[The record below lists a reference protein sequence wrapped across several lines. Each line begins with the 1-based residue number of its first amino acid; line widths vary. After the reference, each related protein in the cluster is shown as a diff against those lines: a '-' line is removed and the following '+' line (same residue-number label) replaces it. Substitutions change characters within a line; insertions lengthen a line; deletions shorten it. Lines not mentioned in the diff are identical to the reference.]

1 MDRSQ
6 AVTMILEMM
15 GVDLHDLARK
25 YSVTVTGSSGN
36 VNKGWAGHVIERH
49 LGLPINS
56 AQSPDFGSW
65 ELKVVP
71 LKYSK
76 KGILRFKETMSVTM
90 INPQHV
96 SENPFHASH
105 LLEKLRRLLI
115 VTRIVGDDALRP
127 SYIHTASS
135 VDLEGEL
142 YDAVEKD
149 YEEVRTCVSDPARG
163 FEALTGSMG
172 RYIQPR
178 TKGRGHGSTSRA
190 FYARPEFLYRVTGL
204 ES

>member
-6 AVTMILEMM
+6 AVTLILEMLR
-15 GVDLHDLARK
+15 VDLHELARR
-25 YSVTVTGSSGN
+25 YAVTVTGSSGK

-56 AQSPDFGSW
+56 TQSPDFGSW

-71 LKYSK
+71 LKYLK
-76 KGILRFKETMSVTM
+76 NGTLVFKETMAITM
-90 INPQHV
+90 IDRQHV
-96 SENPFHASH
+96 IDNPFRTSH
-105 LLEKLRRLLI
+105 LLEKLRRALI
-115 VTRIVGDDALRP
+115 VTRTVGDDALLP
-127 SYIHTASS
+127 SYIHAAES

-142 YDAVEKD
+142 YEAVAED
-149 YEEVRTCVSDPARG
+149 YEEVRACVNDPDRG
-163 FEALTGSMG
+163 FEALTGRMG

-178 TKGRGHGSTSRA
+178 TKGQGHGSTSRA
-190 FYARPEFLYRVTGL
+190 FYARKEFLRHVIDL